1 MNVIISEENITEDL
15 MKSIKNLL
23 LLLLVLTLSLGMML
37 SLASCTGEET
47 PEDQKPGEQNP
58 EEPEGDGKT
67 DYTVTVKDKEGNLV
81 SGAKVEILLDGV
93 APVGSAVTTGADG
106 KAVFK
111 IKDTTKNYFAK
122 VTNAPEGYKTSSAS
136 VKLESFAATV
146 EIEKLPVYTV
156 YVKDASGNPIAGA
169 AVQICSLAG
178 ACQLPKTTDS
188 EGKIAS
194 TLESGDYKAMIVGA
208 PEQYAYTNEY
218 FYLVNGT
225 VTIVLQ
231 AK

>member
-1 MNVIISEENITEDL
+1 

-37 SLASCTGEET
+37 SLASCGGEEN
-47 PEDQKPGEQNP
+47 PGEENP
-58 EEPEGDGKT
+58 GEENPGEEGDGKT
-67 DYTVTVKDKEGNLV
+67 DYTVTVKDKEGHLV

-122 VTNAPEGYKTSSAS
+122 VTKAPEGYKTSSAS

-156 YVKDASGNPIAGA
+156 YVKDASGNPVAGA

-194 TLESGDYKAMIVGA
+194 TLESGDYKAMIVSA

>member
-1 MNVIISEENITEDL
+1 MGALNVIINEVNKMEDF

-23 LLLLVLTLSLGMML
+23 LILLVLTLSLGMML
-37 SLASCTGEET
+37 SLASCGGEE
-47 PEDQKPGEQNP
+47 NP
-58 EEPEGDGKT
+58 EGQEPGGAEGDGKT

-93 APVGSAVTTGADG
+93 APVGSAETTGADG
-106 KAVFK
+106 KAIFK
-111 IKDTTKNYFAK
+111 IKDTSKTYHAK
-122 VTNAPEGYKTSSAS
+122 VTKAPEGYKASSAT
-136 VKLESFAATV
+136 VKLENFAATV

-178 ACQLPKTTDS
+178 ACQLPKLTDS

-194 TLESGDYKAMIVGA
+194 PLESGDYKAMIVGA
-208 PEQYAYTNEY
+208 PEEYAYTDDY
-218 FYLVNGT
+218 FVLVGNT